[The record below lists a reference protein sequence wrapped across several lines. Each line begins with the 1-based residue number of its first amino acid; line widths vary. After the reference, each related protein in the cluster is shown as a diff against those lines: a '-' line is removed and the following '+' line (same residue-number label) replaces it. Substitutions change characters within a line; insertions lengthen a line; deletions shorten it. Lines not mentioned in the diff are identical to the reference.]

1 MRFLLLQVA
10 AGGVPNIDPNW
21 VILTLLGVIG
31 TLASVIAFMYRAESK
46 RKDELITRLLR
57 QANRTADV
65 TDRTVTL
72 AEKQMRGTGR

>member
-1 MRFLLLQVA
+1 M
-10 AGGVPNIDPNW
+10 PNIDPNW

-31 TLASVIAFMYRAESK
+31 TLASVIAFMYRTESK

-72 AEKQMRGTGR
+72 AEKQQRGIGR